1 MSTQNA
7 ASLVWAGAQ
16 ERPDAVALREGDRS
30 WTFAQLREGV
40 RGAAAELAR
49 RGVRPGDRV
58 LVVVP
63 TSAEFVLTYHALLAL
78 GATAVTVN
86 PLCTPRELEHFVRDA
101 GCTYALGWHE
111 GAEAVTR
118 TAADNDIPLWVLE
131 PGAVPAEGPAIDPA
145 AAGVDDAAV
154 LLYTS
159 GTTGTPKGAVLTHGN
174 LLSCGAALA
183 EALDLTA
190 DDRMGTALP
199 LFHVFGQAAVMF
211 TTWTAGGSLSLLRP
225 FEPRALLRMAAD
237 QRLTGV
243 AGVPTMWNAMLHA
256 DTDVTA
262 DDLADLRLACSG
274 GAALPLEVAKA
285 FRDRFGAMVLDGY
298 GLSETTGAAT
308 FNRAEHPRK
317 EMSVGRALP
326 GCALAVLDDDRR
338 PLPPGETGEVA
349 ISGPVVMREYWGRP
363 EATDEVRSGEWF
375 LTGDIGRMDEDGDL
389 WIVDRKKDLVIR
401 GGYNVYPREVE
412 EVLYGHP
419 GIREATVIGVP
430 DERLGEELAAVISPQ
445 DGTTLDPAELRAWLE
460 ERLAAYK
467 VPRIYQLVE
476 ELPKGATGKILK
488 RDIDRTDIARS
499 GQRPS
504 RASTPTA

>member
-1 MSTQNA
+1 MVSA
-7 ASLVWAGAQ
+7 VSLVWGHADAT
-16 ERPDAVALREGDRS
+16 PDAPALREGDRS
-30 WTFAQLREGV
+30 WTFAQLRTGV
-40 RGAAAELAR
+40 RGAMEELAE

-58 LVVVP
+58 LVVAP

-86 PLCTPRELEHFVRDA
+86 PLCTQRELTHFVEDA
-101 GCTYALGWHE
+101 GCCFVLGWHE
-111 GAEAVTR
+111 GSDAVTA
-118 TAADNDIPLWVLE
+118 TASAAALPVWLLE
-131 PGAVPAEGPAIDPA
+131 PGCVGEPDGAPEPADVATDDP
-145 AAGVDDAAV
+145 AV

-159 GTTGTPKGAVLTHGN
+159 GTTGAPKGAVLTHGN
-174 LLSCGAALA
+174 LLGCGAGLS

-190 DDRMGTALP
+190 EDRLGTALP

-211 TTWTAGGSLSLLRP
+211 TIYSAGGALSLLRP
-225 FEPRALLRMAAD
+225 FDPAALLRMAVD
-237 QRLTGV
+237 QRLTGL

-262 DDLADLRLACSG
+262 EDLSSLRLACSG

-285 FRDRFGAMVLDGY
+285 FRDRFGALVLDGY
-298 GLSETTGAAT
+298 GLSETAGAAT
-308 FNRAEHPRK
+308 FNRAVHPRK

-326 GCALAVLDDDRR
+326 GGALAIFDEDRNR
-338 PLPPGETGEVA
+338 LAPGEVGEVA
-349 ISGPVVMREYWGRP
+349 ISGPYVMSGYWQRQ
-363 EATDEVRSGEWF
+363 EATEAVFEGEWF

-419 GIREATVIGVP
+419 DIREAAVIGVP
-430 DERLGEELAAVISPQ
+430 DDRLGEEIAAVVTPQ
-445 DGTTLDPAELRAWLE
+445 PGASIAPADLRAWLE

-488 RDIDRTDIARS
+488 RALDRPTIATT
-499 GQRPS
+499 GERPS
-504 RASTPTA
+504 RATTPTT